1 MWPPSSGS
9 SGMKLNSA
17 TNRLTTPS
25 RVSSAAQRSVLLIV
39 SSDATSPATRL
50 APTTL
55 IGLFG
60 SRSSSPK
67 AASNTP
73 YIRSGMCISASPVC
87 CV

>member
-9 SGMKLNSA
+9 SGMKLKSA

-25 RVSSAAQRSVLLIV
+25 RVSRVAQRSATAIR

-60 SRSSSPK
+60 SRSSTPK
-67 AASNTP
+67 AALATP
-73 YIRSGMCISASPVC
+73 TIRSGMCTRASPVRW
-87 CV
+87 V